1 MNKKSRK
8 ILSVFLSVLMLIS
21 LIPIESVT
29 VFADVSGDF
38 EYEVLSED
46 EKTCVITNY
55 YGNES
60 NLDIP
65 SELGGYTVTSIGDRA
80 FLFCTSLEGVTIP
93 DSVTSIGNRAFSGCT
108 SLANVEICEG
118 VTSIG
123 DAAFLG
129 CTSLTNIDV
138 SEGNTVYSS
147 KNGVM
152 FDKAQKELLLYPAGK
167 PDVSY
172 DIPEGVTSI
181 GEEAFYYCTSLKSV
195 TIPNSVTDIGYYA
208 FGGCTSLAN
217 VEVCEGVKSIGEGA
231 FYGCTSLESVIIPG
245 SVTSIGEQAFYGCT
259 LLTNVEICE
268 GVTSIGNEVFL
279 FCTSLESVTIP
290 DSVTDIGYD
299 AFAGCTSLTDIDVS
313 EGNTVYSS
321 KNGVVFDKPQKELLL
336 YPAGKPDVSYD
347 IPEGVT
353 SIGEEAFDRCTSLE
367 SITIPGSVT
376 SIGNSAF
383 SGCTSLAN
391 VEICE
396 GVTSIGDWAFENCTS
411 LESITIPNS
420 VTSIGR
426 FALSGC
432 RSATFYNDGTGL
444 SFNWSYLP
452 KKVNVIIFND
462 TKPGSVTSIENG
474 AFQDCTSLTN
484 LEICEGVTS
493 IGDWAF
499 SGCTS
504 LESVTIPGSVTS
516 IGNSAFSGCTSLA
529 NVKIPEGVTSI
540 GYWAFENCTSL
551 ESVTVPG
558 SVTSIGNDAFY
569 DCTSLTNIDVS
580 EGNTVYS
587 SKNGVVFDKA
597 QKELLLYPA
606 GKPDV
611 SYDIPEGVTSI
622 GGGAFAGCTSLAN
635 VEICEGVTSV
645 GDGAFAGCTS
655 LANVEICE
663 GVTSIGEEAFF
674 GCTSLESVTI
684 PGSVTDI
691 GSNAFEDCTSLANV
705 EICEGVTSV
714 GYWAFIGCTSLE
726 SLTIPNSVTS
736 IGSLAVNNEN
746 FKIYGYRGSYAETYA
761 KEESYKFIP
770 LDSVVQ
776 YSKSQ
781 IRFHG
786 IGADGSKANYKG
798 AFDVRTVAKISQQ
811 DFIKSFGI
819 EETAVQKIGDIG
831 FVYASAANVDEF
843 DIETAKAVAEGRI
856 TDENYIKK
864 PVKYIQHAGDGAD
877 YIFTCLISDIP
888 DADKEQSVYALGYVY
903 CNGVYYYFD
912 DVAMT
917 EFNTLY
923 SAYMPK
929 D

>member
-80 FLFCTSLEGVTIP
+80 FLFCTSLESITIPDSVTSIGVTAFGYCTLLANVEIPKGVTSIGYAAFLGCTSLTNIDVSEGNTVYSSKNGILFDKAQKELLLYPAGKPDVSYDIPEGVTSIEEYAFFGCTSLESVTIP
-93 DSVTSIGNRAFSGCT
+93 NSVTSIGNRAFSGCT

-123 DAAFLG
+123 VAAFVG

-152 FDKAQKELLLYPAGK
+152 FDKAQKELLQYPAGK
-167 PDVSY
+167 SDVSY

-181 GEEAFYYCTSLKSV
+181 GEQAFYGCTSLVNVKIPEGVTSIGDDTFNNCTSLESITIPGSVTDIGYDAFGDCTSLANVEICEGVKSIGEEAFFGCTSLESVTIPGSVTSIGERAFLQCTSLANVEICEGVTSIGDQAFYCCTSLESV

-208 FGGCTSLAN
+208 FGGCTSLAK
-217 VEVCEGVKSIGEGA
+217 VEICEGVTSIGDGA
-231 FYGCTSLESVIIPG
+231 FAGCTLLESVTIPG

-259 LLTNVEICE
+259 SLANVEIPE
-268 GVTSIGNEVFL
+268 GVTSIGTLAFYY
-279 FCTSLESVTIP
+279 CTSLESVTIP

-321 KNGVVFDKPQKELLL
+321 KNGVLFDKAQKELLQ

-353 SIGEEAFDRCTSLE
+353 SIGDDAF
-367 SITIPGSVT
+367 
-376 SIGNSAF
+376 N
-383 SGCTSLAN
+383 N
-391 VEICE
+391 
-396 GVTSIGDWAFENCTS
+396 
-411 LESITIPNS
+411 
-420 VTSIGR
+420 
-426 FALSGC
+426 
-432 RSATFYNDGTGL
+432 
-444 SFNWSYLP
+444 
-452 KKVNVIIFND
+452 
-462 TKPGSVTSIENG
+462 
-474 AFQDCTSLTN
+474 
-484 LEICEGVTS
+484 
-493 IGDWAF
+493 
-499 SGCTS
+499 CTS
-504 LESVTIPGSVTS
+504 LESVTIP
-516 IGNSAFSGCTSLA
+516 
-529 NVKIPEGVTSI
+529 EGVKSI
-540 GYWAFENCTSL
+540 R
-551 ESVTVPG
+551 V
-558 SVTSIGNDAFY
+558 
-569 DCTSLTNIDVS
+569 
-580 EGNTVYS
+580 
-587 SKNGVVFDKA
+587 
-597 QKELLLYPA
+597 
-606 GKPDV
+606 
-611 SYDIPEGVTSI
+611 
-622 GGGAFAGCTSLAN
+622 
-635 VEICEGVTSV
+635 
-645 GDGAFAGCTS
+645 
-655 LANVEICE
+655 
-663 GVTSIGEEAFF
+663 EAFN
-674 GCTSLESVTI
+674 GCTSLESITI

-705 EICEGVTSV
+705 EICEGVTSI
-714 GYWAFIGCTSLE
+714 GTLAFNGCTSLE
-726 SLTIPNSVTS
+726 SITIPNSVTS
-736 IGSLAVNNEN
+736 IGDWAFVNVEEEN
-746 FKIYGYRGSYAETYA
+746 FIIYGYRGSYAETYA